1 MDLIYPHKL
10 LLKQKKPL
18 DLLHQFWFTFF
29 WASFF
34 KDTSGP
40 LHFKLLSYTNIC
52 LYWSIH
58 SHSVQTGG
66 WMEKHFSGYRQRAV
80 TNDVFI

>member
-40 LHFKLLSYTNIC
+40 LHILSCCPIQIFV
-52 LYWSIH
+52 SIGV
-58 SHSVQTGG
+58 STPTVSKQVGG
-66 WMEKHFSGYRQRAV
+66 WRNIFQGIDKEQ
-80 TNDVFI
+80 